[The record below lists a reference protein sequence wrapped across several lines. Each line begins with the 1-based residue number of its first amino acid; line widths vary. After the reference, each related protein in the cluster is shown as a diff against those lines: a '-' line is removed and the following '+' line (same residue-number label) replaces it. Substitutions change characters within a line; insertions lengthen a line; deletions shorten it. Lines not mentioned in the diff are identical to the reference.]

1 MRLTDDEIAQHLNA
15 LRIACDPA
23 SPFYRRVNFGHD
35 GGLLTLPIP
44 QQQQVFD
51 AICPALMAMV
61 EASGLPAIQR
71 DDEGAILS
79 ASLEAIKEKQEA
91 AQALRRELEQIAALA
106 ALGIA
111 RHDIVKQRRIMRR
124 VAGERDLAPTDDAD
138 VIMRDG
144 THRVVPANLLRWRE
158 CHDQS

>member
-1 MRLTDDEIAQHLNA
+1 MRNRD
-15 LRIACDPA
+15 
-23 SPFYRRVNFGHD
+23 
-35 GGLLTLPIP
+35 
-44 QQQQVFD
+44 QV
-51 AICPALMAMV
+51 AGKLA
-61 EASGLPAIQR
+61 
-71 DDEGAILS
+71 
-79 ASLEAIKEKQEA
+79 AIKEKQEA
-91 AQALRRELEQIAALA
+91 AQALRVELEQIAALA
-106 ALGIA
+106 ALGIT

>member
-1 MRLTDDEIAQHLNA
+1 MRLTDDEIAQHLNV

-79 ASLEAIKEKQEA
+79 ASLEAISNGRKIGDIGWYTTTRGTEMEV
-91 AQALRRELEQIAALA
+91 RLA
-106 ALGIA
+106 RFRDDGRVYIEDTTYA
-111 RHDIVKQRRIMRR
+111 RGLA
-124 VAGERDLAPTDDAD
+124 VAPE
-138 VIMRDG
+138 
-144 THRVVPANLLRWRE
+144 VVDW
-158 CHDQS
+158 D